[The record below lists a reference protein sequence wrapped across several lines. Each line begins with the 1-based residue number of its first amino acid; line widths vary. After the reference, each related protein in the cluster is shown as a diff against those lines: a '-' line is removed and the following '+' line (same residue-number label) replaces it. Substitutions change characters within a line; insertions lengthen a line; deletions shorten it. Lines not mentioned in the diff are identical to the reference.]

1 MFADTHMFT
10 CICATTSESF
20 IETQSR
26 ACCARYYIRL
36 PSNVFKPTTIS
47 GLFFKD
53 LILPEQP
60 S

>member
-10 CICATTSESF
+10 CVCTTISESF
-20 IETQSR
+20 IEKQSS
-26 ACCARYYIRL
+26 ACCAIIYIHL

-47 GLFFKD
+47 GLFFKE
-53 LILPEQP
+53 LILPEQL